1 VQPLLSV
8 SRFRLSSAAL
18 ALALVPALWADKH
31 EDWLKERVKEVRESD
46 TQGWKKI
53 PWTAS
58 LLDARKASKAERV
71 PVFLFTHDGN
81 IETGRC

>member
-1 VQPLLSV
+1 MKLQLSLFSLILL
-8 SRFRLSSAAL
+8 AACTTF
-18 ALALVPALWADKH
+18 AAEHDEAWI
-31 EDWLKERVKEVRESD
+31 KEQVEQIKNSD
-46 TQGWKKI
+46 TTAWRKI

-58 LLDARKASKAERV
+58 LLAARRASQREKK